1 MAADQDGYAT
11 YESAAESDWR
21 AIARGVTSEALEMYG
36 HGDDIE
42 LVALAARVRGHFL
55 DRWYRFAPFGVTSR
69 LDLEPITV
77 EANVSSIE
85 RDGRTVVARVLGV
98 NYTGTPLSGR

>member
-1 MAADQDGYAT
+1 MAADQDGYAAH
-11 YESAAESDWR
+11 ESAAESDWR

-36 HGDDIE
+36 RDDIE
-42 LVALAARVRGHFL
+42 LVALAARLRGHFL

-77 EANVSSIE
+77 EANVSSFE